1 VLRKWL
7 ICAALLASG
16 HDLALAQPR
25 TPTDSCQGL
34 EVAFY
39 EHGALYYRDQNG
51 AWAGV
56 DKDVVDELEKRLSC
70 HFVRRTDSRVRIWTS
85 MAAGALDLTVSG
97 IPTPE
102 REKSARFIPYL
113 WSHNY
118 VLLQM
123 DAKPEVQSLENF
135 LAEPGYKVAVIR
147 SFRHGAAYD
156 AWLAK
161 LRAQGRVYETGD
173 FSSLLRLFKLRRV
186 DAMLGLPIS
195 WGLLLRHPDMTGQY
209 RIMDWAPQDNIEA
222 GLGVVRTRVSEG
234 LAAQFGRA
242 IRDMQQDGTLR
253 AIYERHLGPELA
265 ALMLK

>member
-1 VLRKWL
+1 MLRKWL
-7 ICAALLASG
+7 MCAVLLAAGSACAAAV
-16 HDLALAQPR
+16 
-25 TPTDSCQGL
+25 TPAESCQGL

-56 DKDVVDELEKRLSC
+56 DKDLVDELEKRLSC
-70 HFVRRTDSRVRIWTS
+70 RFLRRTDSRVRIWTG
-85 MAAGALDLTVSG
+85 MAAGTLDLTVSG
-97 IPTPE
+97 IPSPE

-113 WSHNY
+113 WSRNF

-123 DAKPEVQSLENF
+123 DTKPEVQSLDSF

-147 SFRHGAAYD
+147 SFQHGATYD
-156 AWLAK
+156 AWLDK
-161 LRAQGRVYETGD
+161 LRAQGRLYETGD
-173 FSSLLRLFKLRRV
+173 FPSLLRLFKLRRV
-186 DAMLGLPIS
+186 DAVLGLATS
-195 WGLLLRHPDMTGQY
+195 WAQLLRQEDMQGQY
-209 RIMDWAPQDNIEA
+209 RIVDWAPQDKITG
-222 GLGVVRTRVSEG
+222 GLVVSRTRVSDAV
-234 LAAQFGRA
+234 AAQFSRA